1 MASLFVPWHKFFDE
15 LEKQPGRKAG
25 LSTGLFNDRGAL
37 VDEIPQ
43 QTPKRQKRSVSSPRF
58 RVRRDLETFTDLRR
72 TNARATRARGHST
85 LRLREWSF

>member
-15 LEKQPGRKAG
+15 LEKQPGRKVW

-37 VDEIPQ
+37 VDEVPL
-43 QTPKRQKRSVSSPRF
+43 QTPKRQKRTVPAPRF
-58 RVRRDLETFTDLRR
+58 RFKRELETCTDLRS